1 MKQQKQWIAAAVTAA
16 LALTLASGA
25 LASGAGRHTDAE
37 RLEPCRDLSAL
48 EALPA
53 VEVTDD
59 FEQAV
64 DGLPLSGSDKAL
76 TVQCMRGSFRI
87 YAKLLSQRGQ

>member
-37 RLEPCRDLSAL
+37 RLEPCRDLSL
-48 EALPA
+48 HREPVHRWLH
-53 VEVTDD
+53 
-59 FEQAV
+59 
-64 DGLPLSGSDKAL
+64 
-76 TVQCMRGSFRI
+76 R
-87 YAKLLSQRGQ
+87 

>member
-16 LALTLASGA
+16 LALT

-76 TVQCMRGSFRI
+76 TVQCMRGSFQI